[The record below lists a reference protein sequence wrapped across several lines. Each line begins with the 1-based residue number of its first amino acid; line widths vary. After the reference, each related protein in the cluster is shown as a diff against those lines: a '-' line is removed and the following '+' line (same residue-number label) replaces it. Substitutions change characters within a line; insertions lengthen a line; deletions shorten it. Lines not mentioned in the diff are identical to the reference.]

1 MANYEATKYDFDGA
15 NLTGIEGTTT
25 GSIIPWPK
33 TTAPTGFLLC
43 DGAAVSRTTYADL
56 FAITSTTYGVGDGSS
71 TFNVPNL
78 KGKMPQGYDV
88 SNYALAAT
96 DGAANVTVT
105 GAPAST
111 QLATNELAAHQHTV
125 NLGVISGGP
134 VQYPQ
139 ISFAQYYPSGF
150 YTRPVT
156 NFNNSHNHGVGTLS
170 GNAFSPYV
178 VVNYI
183 IKT

>member
-1 MANYEATKYDFDGA
+1 MIH
-15 NLTGIEGTTT
+15 LTM
-25 GSIIPWPK
+25 
-33 TTAPTGFLLC
+33 LQQQQ
-43 DGAAVSRTTYADL
+43 VVR
-56 FAITSTTYGVGDGSS
+56 
-71 TFNVPNL
+71 
-78 KGKMPQGYDV
+78 
-88 SNYALAAT
+88 
-96 DGAANVTVT
+96 NVTVT

-111 QLATNELAAHQHTV
+111 QLQTNELAAHQHIV

-150 YTRPVT
+150 YTRPVS
-156 NFNNSHNHGVGTLS
+156 NFNNSHNHAVGNLS

-183 IKT
+183 IKTQAIYEISSLQQQILWKNRR